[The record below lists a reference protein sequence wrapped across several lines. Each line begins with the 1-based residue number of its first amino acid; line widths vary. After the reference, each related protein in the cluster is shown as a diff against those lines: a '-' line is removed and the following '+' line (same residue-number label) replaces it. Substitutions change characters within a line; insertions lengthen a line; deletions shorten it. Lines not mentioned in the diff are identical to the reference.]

1 MLKSLLKRRN
11 SKHSKEVMELT
22 CLSLKEVAEFW
33 DLSLRDIE
41 GVVKRVSNQIEAGK
55 ILLRSGLISE
65 KEFLGKLSNLFK
77 IPYINVSSENVIK
90 IDKLSPEILRELK
103 VIPIKFENSKL
114 LLAMANPRDF
124 SAIEIIEKI
133 TGYEVL
139 PRLAFEDRI
148 LEAITRVYEG
158 KRSQVDD
165 IVSSINGIEITE
177 DNVEYLKDI
186 ASEAPII
193 KLVNLIINRAVEKGA
208 SDIHIEP
215 FEREVKVRYRIDGVL
230 HEVET
235 LPKNALPGIVS
246 RIKIMARL
254 DIAEKRLPQDGR
266 IKLKIEGK
274 DIDIRVATLPT
285 LFGEEVVM
293 RLLDRSSIML
303 ELEDLGF
310 SKEVFEQFIK
320 LITSSYGMIL
330 VTGPTGSG
338 KTTTLYASLNRINT
352 PDKKIIT
359 IEDPVEYQLEG
370 INQIQVNPAIGLT
383 FANGLRS
390 IVRQDPD
397 IIMVGEIRDIET
409 AEIAVQAALTGH
421 LVFSTLHTN
430 DAASAITRLIDMGV
444 EDYLVASSVI
454 GILAQRL
461 VRKLCVYCKKKV
473 SVSDY
478 MRKVF
483 EEYKMGDI
491 LANAK
496 IYSAKGCP
504 ECDYTGYKSR
514 IGIFE
519 LLVVDDDIRALI
531 SKGIDSETIKREA
544 VSKGMKTLMEDGLNK
559 VVAGITTLEEV
570 LRVAQKGIV

>member
-1 MLKSLLKRRN
+1 MLKSLLRRKSN
-11 SKHSKEVMELT
+11 NKAREETVESKG
-22 CLSLKEVAEFW
+22 LSLDEVASFW
-33 DLSLRDIE
+33 SLPEREIRDVVR
-41 GVVKRVSNQIEAGK
+41 GVSDQFEAGR
-55 ILLRSGLISE
+55 ILVRSGLISE
-65 KEFLGKLSNLFK
+65 RTFLEKLSEFFDVPHIDVLEDVEK
-77 IPYINVSSENVIK
+77 IESLSSELLK
-90 IDKLSPEILRELK
+90 ELK
-103 VIPIKFENSKL
+103 AVPVKVEDGRL
-114 LLAMANPRDF
+114 LLAMADPRDL
-124 SAIEIIEKI
+124 SAVEIVEKI
-133 TGYEVL
+133 TGYEVVPL
-139 PRLAFEDRI
+139 LAFEDRV

-158 KRSQVDD
+158 KKSQVDD
-165 IVSSINGIEITE
+165 IVSSINGIEVVE

-193 KLVNLIINRAVEKGA
+193 RLVNIIINRAVEKGA

-215 FEREVKVRYRIDGVL
+215 FEKEVKVRYRIDGVL

-246 RIKIMARL
+246 RIKIMAKL

-293 RLLDRSSIML
+293 RLLDRSSIL
-303 ELEDLGF
+303 LSLEDLGF
-310 SKEVFEQFIK
+310 SKDVFDKFVR

-383 FANGLRS
+383 FASGLRS

-397 IIMVGEIRDIET
+397 IVMVGEIRDIET
-409 AEIAVQAALTGH
+409 AEIAIQAALTGH

-461 VRKLCVYCKKKV
+461 VRKLCPHCKKKIA
-473 SVSDY
+473 VSDY
-478 MRKVF
+478 MRRVF
-483 EEYKMGDI
+483 EEHGMAERLDKGE
-491 LANAK
+491 
-496 IYSAKGCP
+496 IYAAEGCA
-504 ECDYTGYKSR
+504 ECDYTGYR
-514 IGIFE
+514 GRMGIFE

-531 SKGIDSETIKREA
+531 SKGVDSETIKKKA
-544 VSKGMKTLMEDGLNK
+544 ISKGMRTLIEDGLDK
-559 VVAGITTLEEV
+559 VASGVTTLEEV

>member
-1 MLKSLLKRRN
+1 ELLK
-11 SKHSKEVMELT
+11 
-22 CLSLKEVAEFW
+22 
-33 DLSLRDIE
+33 
-41 GVVKRVSNQIEAGK
+41 
-55 ILLRSGLISE
+55 
-65 KEFLGKLSNLFK
+65 
-77 IPYINVSSENVIK
+77 
-90 IDKLSPEILRELK
+90 ELK
-103 VIPIKFENSKL
+103 AVPVKVEDGRL
-114 LLAMANPRDF
+114 LLAMADPRDL
-124 SAIEIIEKI
+124 SAVEIVEKI
-133 TGYEVL
+133 TGYEVVPL
-139 PRLAFEDRI
+139 LAFEDRV

-158 KRSQVDD
+158 KKSQVDD
-165 IVSSINGIEITE
+165 IVSSINGIEVVE

-193 KLVNLIINRAVEKGA
+193 RLVNIIINRAVEKGA

-215 FEREVKVRYRIDGVL
+215 FEKEVKVRYRIDGVL

-246 RIKIMARL
+246 RIKIMAKL

-293 RLLDRSSIML
+293 RLLDRSSIL
-303 ELEDLGF
+303 LSLEDLGF
-310 SKEVFEQFIK
+310 SKDVFDKFVR

-383 FANGLRS
+383 FASGLRS

-397 IIMVGEIRDIET
+397 IVMVGEIRDIET
-409 AEIAVQAALTGH
+409 AEIAIQAALTGH

-461 VRKLCVYCKKKV
+461 VRKLCPHCKKKIA
-473 SVSDY
+473 VSDY
-478 MRKVF
+478 MRRVF
-483 EEYKMGDI
+483 EEHGMAERLDKGE
-491 LANAK
+491 
-496 IYSAKGCP
+496 IYAAEGCA
-504 ECDYTGYKSR
+504 ECDYTGYKGR
-514 IGIFE
+514 MGIFE

-531 SKGIDSETIKREA
+531 SKGVDSETIKKKA
-544 VSKGMKTLMEDGLNK
+544 ISKGMRTLIEDGLDK
-559 VVAGITTLEEV
+559 VASGVTTLEEV
-570 LRVAQKGIV
+570 LRVAQKGII

>member
-1 MLKSLLKRRN
+1 MLKSLLRRKSN
-11 SKHSKEVMELT
+11 NKAREETVESKG
-22 CLSLKEVAEFW
+22 LSLDEVASFW
-33 DLSLRDIE
+33 SLPEREIRDVVR
-41 GVVKRVSNQIEAGK
+41 GVSDQFEAGR
-55 ILLRSGLISE
+55 ILVRSGLISE
-65 KEFLGKLSNLFK
+65 RTFLEKLSEFFDVPHIDVLEDVEK
-77 IPYINVSSENVIK
+77 IESLSSELLK
-90 IDKLSPEILRELK
+90 ELK
-103 VIPIKFENSKL
+103 AVPVKVEDGRL
-114 LLAMANPRDF
+114 LLAMADPRDL
-124 SAIEIIEKI
+124 SAVEIVEKI
-133 TGYEVL
+133 TGYEVVPL
-139 PRLAFEDRI
+139 LAFEDRV

-158 KRSQVDD
+158 KKSQVDD
-165 IVSSINGIEITE
+165 IVSSINGIEVVE

-193 KLVNLIINRAVEKGA
+193 RLVNIIINRAVEKGA

-215 FEREVKVRYRIDGVL
+215 FEKEVKVRYRIDGVL

-246 RIKIMARL
+246 RIKIMAKL

-293 RLLDRSSIML
+293 RLLDRSSIL
-303 ELEDLGF
+303 LSLEDLGF
-310 SKEVFEQFIK
+310 SKDVFNKFVR

-383 FANGLRS
+383 FASGLRS

-397 IIMVGEIRDIET
+397 IVMVGEIRDIET
-409 AEIAVQAALTGH
+409 AEIAIQAALTGH

-461 VRKLCVYCKKKV
+461 VRKLCPHCKKKIA
-473 SVSDY
+473 VSDY
-478 MRKVF
+478 MRRVF
-483 EEYKMGDI
+483 EEHGMAERLDKGE
-491 LANAK
+491 
-496 IYSAKGCP
+496 IYAAEGCA
-504 ECDYTGYKSR
+504 ECDYTGYR
-514 IGIFE
+514 GRMGIFE

-531 SKGIDSETIKREA
+531 SKGVDSETIKKKA
-544 VSKGMKTLMEDGLNK
+544 ISKGMRTLIEDGLDK
-559 VVAGITTLEEV
+559 VASGVTTLEEV
-570 LRVAQKGIV
+570 LRVAQKGII